1 MHKELIH
8 RMAGQTMNRWRRLWL
23 VIKLMAAVAACVAVA
38 IQAFLYML
46 DSPDAA
52 QIHPLSIVVAG
63 LIFGF
68 ITFGLLSLIEIGL
81 VGLVGFFLPGTP
93 QPQATPE
100 SDEGLSLQG
109 PLALQSDDPAHQKN
123 L

>member
-1 MHKELIH
+1 
-8 RMAGQTMNRWRRLWL
+8 MAGQTMNRWRRLWL
-23 VIKLMAAVAACVAVA
+23 IIKLMAAVAACVAVA

-68 ITFGLLSLIEIGL
+68 ITFGVLSLIEIVL
-81 VGLVGFFLPGTP
+81 LGLVGFFLPSTP
-93 QPQATPE
+93 PPPATPE
-100 SDEGLSLQG
+100 SDEGLSQQG